1 MKVKL
6 NDCRDFNESKQYNKH
21 ITYKFKQT
29 YNRCKGSPYA
39 QSSNF
44 EKKMLK
50 LTNCFLLLKILK
62 LKFGLSWVLNKQN
75 PLQKN
80 GKKL

>member
-6 NDCRDFNESKQYNKH
+6 DDYKDFNESKQYNKH
-21 ITYKFKQT
+21 ITYQLKQT
-29 YNRCKGSPYA
+29 YNRCNGKPYT

-44 EKKMLK
+44 EKNNAKTNQLFSPTTNFKM
-50 LTNCFLLLKILK
+50 
-62 LKFGLSWVLNKQN
+62 KFGLTWVLNKQN
-75 PLQKN
+75 PLQTN